1 MSGRSKEWTL
11 SCKVYVGEL
20 GNNANKQELED
31 AFGQYGRL
39 KNVWIARNPP
49 GFAFVEF
56 EDARDAEDACKELHG
71 KRLCRSKVRVEMSHG
86 KSRWGKGGPPVR
98 QYGGGGSRGGG
109 GRDSRDS
116 YWRPGTSRGRSRS
129 RSRSPPPRRKYSRSR
144 SRSRRHSRSS
154 SSRSNS
160 PYRR

>member
-98 QYGGGGSRGGG
+98 QYGGGGSRGG
-109 GRDSRDS
+109 RDSRDS

-129 RSRSPPPRRKYSRSR
+129 RSRSPPPRRRYSRSR
-144 SRSRRHSRSS
+144 SRSR
-154 SSRSNS
+154 SNS

>member
-98 QYGGGGSRGGG
+98 QYGGGGGGGGGSRG
-109 GRDSRDS
+109 GRDSKDS
-116 YWRPGTSRGRSRS
+116 YWRPGTSRGGRSRS
-129 RSRSPPPRRKYSRSR
+129 RSRSPIPRRRYSRSR
-144 SRSRRHSRSS
+144 SRSRST
-154 SSRSNS
+154 S